1 MLDAIA
7 QAEGISMQTIQHKAL
22 IGKGISFE
30 ETIVH
35 SFVSRVRGFG
45 NCMHF
50 VVVPLRN
57 CEHLSCGVELTQ
69 LYGVLSCATDLFSV
83 GVKFR

>member
-30 ETIVH
+30 ETIH
-35 SFVSRVRGFG
+35 LCIHLFPECGALGIACILWWFLLKIVRTF
-45 NCMHF
+45 H
-50 VVVPLRN
+50 VVLN
-57 CEHLSCGVELTQ
+57 
-69 LYGVLSCATDLFSV
+69 
-83 GVKFR
+83 

>member
-1 MLDAIA
+1 MFIQVGFEMLDAIA
-7 QAEGISMQTIQHKAL
+7 LAEGISMQTIQHKAL

-35 SFVSRVRGFG
+35 PFVSREWGFG

-50 VVVPLRN
+50 VGVPL
-57 CEHLSCGVELTQ
+57 
-69 LYGVLSCATDLFSV
+69 
-83 GVKFR
+83 

>member
-7 QAEGISMQTIQHKAL
+7 LAEGISMQTIQHKAL

-35 SFVSRVRGFG
+35 IFVSRVWGFG

-50 VVVPLRN
+50 AVVPLKIVSTF
-57 CEHLSCGVELTQ
+57 HV
-69 LYGVLSCATDLFSV
+69 VLN
-83 GVKFR
+83 